1 MMSENHYVLM
11 AGAPV
16 RAALFVEL
24 AQRIKSLGRRGI
36 TPGLATLIVGDNPA
50 SVSYVRGKVKSAQKL
65 GISSVQENLPDGT
78 PQEEVLELILRWNE
92 DETIHGI
99 LVQLPLPPSYDVSFI
114 QRSVALSKDVDGF
127 HVANMGAL
135 AMKGE
140 EPLFVPCTPLG
151 IMRML
156 SFYGIDPEGKEV
168 VVLGRS
174 NIVGIPMAL
183 LLMHA
188 NATVTIA
195 HSRTK
200 HLADV
205 CRRADI
211 LVAAIGKPEFVVENM
226 VKEGAVVVDVGIN
239 RVDDRLVGDV
249 AFDEVKEKVT
259 AISPVPKG
267 VGPLTVAMLMH
278 NLVVSAERK
287 AHD

>member
-1 MMSENHYVLM
+1 MPENEYVLM
-11 AGAPV
+11 AGPPV
-16 RAALFVEL
+16 RAALYAEL
-24 AQRIKSLGRRGI
+24 AERIEALGRRGI

-50 SVSYVRGKVKSAQKL
+50 SLSYVRGKVKSAKKL
-65 GISSVQENLPDGT
+65 GISSVHENLPDGT
-78 PQEEVLELILRWNE
+78 PQEDVLALIARWNE
-92 DETIHGI
+92 DEAIHGI
-99 LVQLPLPPSYDVSFI
+99 LVQIPLPPSYDVSRI
-114 QRSVALSKDVDGF
+114 QRSVVLVKDVDGF

-156 SFYGIDPEGKEV
+156 SFYGIDPEGKEA

-195 HSRTK
+195 HSRTRN
-200 HLADV
+200 LAEV

-211 LVAAIGKPEFVVENM
+211 LVAAIGKPEFVRRDM

-239 RVDDRLVGDV
+239 RVDDRLLGDV
-249 AFDEVKEKVT
+249 AFDEVKEKVA

-278 NLVVSAERK
+278 NLVVSAERT
-287 AHD
+287 AG

>member
-1 MMSENHYVLM
+1 M
-11 AGAPV
+11 AGPPV
-16 RAALFVEL
+16 RSAVYAEL
-24 AQRIKSLGRRGI
+24 AERVKTLEHRGI
-36 TPGLATLIVGDNPA
+36 TPGLATLIVGDDPA
-50 SVSYVRGKVKSAQKL
+50 SFSYVRGKVKAAKKL

-78 PQEEVLELILRWNE
+78 PQERILELIGRWNE
-92 DETIHGI
+92 DEAIHGI
-99 LVQLPLPPSYDVSFI
+99 LVQLPLPAGYDASLI
-114 QRSVALSKDVDGF
+114 QRSVALNKDVDGF

-156 SFYGIDPEGKEV
+156 AFYGIDPEGKEA

-200 HLADV
+200 QLDEV
-205 CRRADI
+205 CKRADI
-211 LVAAIGKPEFVVENM
+211 LIAAIGKPEFVRSHM
-226 VKEGAVVVDVGIN
+226 VKDGAVVVDVGIN

-249 AFDEVKEKVT
+249 AFDEVKEMAT

-287 AHD
+287 AGD

>member
-1 MMSENHYVLM
+1 MTENEFILM
-11 AGAPV
+11 AGPPV
-16 RAALFVEL
+16 RSALYAEL
-24 AQRIKSLGRRGI
+24 RERIETLGRQGI
-36 TPGLATLIVGDNPA
+36 TPGLATLIVGDDPA
-50 SVSYVRGKVKSAQKL
+50 SFSYVRGKVKSAKKL

-78 PQEEVLELILRWNE
+78 SQENLLDLIARWNE
-92 DETIHGI
+92 DESIHGI
-99 LVQLPLPPSYDVSFI
+99 LVQMPLPPGYDVPLI
-114 QRSVALSKDVDGF
+114 QRSVALFKDVDGF

-140 EPLFVPCTPLG
+140 KPLFVPCTPLG

-156 SFYGIDPEGKEV
+156 SYYGVDPQGKEA

-195 HSRTK
+195 HSRTE
-200 HLADV
+200 HLAEV
-205 CRRADI
+205 CSRADI
-211 LVAAIGKPEFVVENM
+211 LVAAIGKPEFVRANM

-249 AFDEVKEKVT
+249 AFDEVKEKVK

-287 AHD
+287 ADD